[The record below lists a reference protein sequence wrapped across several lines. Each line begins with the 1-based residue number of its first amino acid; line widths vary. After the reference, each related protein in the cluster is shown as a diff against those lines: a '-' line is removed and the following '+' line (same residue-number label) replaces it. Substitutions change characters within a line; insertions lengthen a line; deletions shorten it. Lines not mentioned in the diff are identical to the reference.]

1 MTVTELIKNL
11 KELEQLS
18 GDCKVII
25 NGNDVVMAQV
35 IGNDEGEEVVE
46 LVY

>member
-11 KELEQLS
+11 KELEQS
-18 GDCKVII
+18 CKVVI
-25 NGNDVVMAQV
+25 NGNDVVMVQV

>member
-1 MTVTELIKNL
+1 MTVAKLIKNL
-11 KELEQLS
+11 KELEQS
-18 GDCKVII
+18 CRVII